1 MVTTRPESI
10 TIRVAKTAD
19 ADDISRVILDSLHF
33 TNAVDYSP
41 EIISRVAKKF
51 SPACVEN
58 LIAKRRVLVALMNA
72 RIVGTASLDG
82 NVIQTVFVAPDA
94 QRRGVGRSLMCEI
107 DRIALDIGLHMLT
120 VPSSITAETFYAKL
134 GFVGVR
140 DNYDGEER
148 TIIMERRL

>member
-1 MVTTRPESI
+1 
-10 TIRVAKTAD
+10 
-19 ADDISRVILDSLHF
+19 
-33 TNAVDYSP
+33 
-41 EIISRVAKKF
+41 
-51 SPACVEN
+51 
-58 LIAKRRVLVALMNA
+58 
-72 RIVGTASLDG
+72 
-82 NVIQTVFVAPDA
+82 
-94 QRRGVGRSLMCEI
+94 MCEI

>member
-1 MVTTRPESI
+1 
-10 TIRVAKTAD
+10 
-19 ADDISRVILDSLHF
+19 
-33 TNAVDYSP
+33 
-41 EIISRVAKKF
+41 
-51 SPACVEN
+51 
-58 LIAKRRVLVALMNA
+58 MNA